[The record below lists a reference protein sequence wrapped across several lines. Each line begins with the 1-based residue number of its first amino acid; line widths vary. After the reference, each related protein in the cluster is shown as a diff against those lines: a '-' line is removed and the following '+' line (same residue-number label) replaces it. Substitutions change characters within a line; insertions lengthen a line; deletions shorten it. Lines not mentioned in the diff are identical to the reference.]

1 MHKRHISTVTPK
13 ESWLK
18 PPLSQNIK
26 SGFVLL
32 HKGEE
37 MGEHITEN
45 KEEVLYIIEGEAT
58 VIIEGNAEFVEAGS
72 IIYIPPHIK
81 HNVKNNSDE
90 HLKYIYVVSH
100 FK

>member
-45 KEEVLYIIEGEAT
+45 KEEILYIIEGEAA
-58 VIIEGNAEFVEAGS
+58 VVIEGNIERAEAGS
-72 IIYIPPHIK
+72 MIYIPPHAK
-81 HNVKNNSDE
+81 HNVKNDSDE
-90 HLKYIYVVSH
+90 DLKYIYVVSH

>member
-45 KEEVLYIIEGEAT
+45 KEEILYIIEGEAT
-58 VIIEGNAEFVEAGS
+58 VIIGGDTECAEAGS
-72 IIYIPPHIK
+72 MIYVPPHIN
-81 HNVKNNSDE
+81 HNVKNDSDE
-90 HLKYIYVVSH
+90 DLKYIYVVSH

>member
-1 MHKRHISTVTPK
+1 MHKKHISTIIPK

-18 PPLSQNIK
+18 PPLSHNIK

-37 MGEHITEN
+37 MGEHVTED

-58 VIIEGNAEFVEAGS
+58 VIIDGNSDYAEAGS
-72 IIYIPPHIK
+72 MIYIPPHTK
-81 HNVKNNSDE
+81 HNVKNDSDE
-90 HLKYIYVVSH
+90 NLKYIYVVSH